1 MQNKELFLI
10 RNIIKFIWSF
20 IPGTYKADSFKN
32 TIYKFLI
39 AYEEKIKV
47 KYHKTKTI
55 NVVYDCAV
63 SPPTYGDF
71 IYILMVSRY
80 FKKKNYKTNL
90 IIINGEYRKQTWQ
103 RVKKKL
109 YENKVLELKK
119 LAINF
124 KSQDKIEVK
133 NWKTFIFDYED
144 KKNVEEFFFKER
156 VFSRKRIYSH
166 SFNFLNLQLK
176 SEKNSFQKKFLLVKE
191 KFDSFLKCKLP
202 KQYIAIHFRYSKK
215 GRMNEFS
222 KNISTSRNISYNLF
236 KLSIEILSKKFPNLK
251 LIIISERSAIK
262 EFKKFLIKKS
272 NLVYAD
278 SFSKNILGDAAIVL
292 NSKLYFQV
300 KGGGIYTFALFSNVN
315 SIYIHNTPTNELT
328 FNKKRYSSWQNTN
341 HSYIIANSDN
351 EIEKTLKNL

>member
-1 MQNKELFLI
+1 MI
-10 RNIIKFIWSF
+10 RNIIKFLWSF
-20 IPGTYKADSFKN
+20 IPGTFKADSLKN
-32 TIYKFLI
+32 TIYKLLI
-39 AYEEKIKV
+39 AYEEIIKV
-47 KYHKTKTI
+47 KHHKTKTI
-55 NVVYDCAV
+55 NIVYDCAV

-80 FKKKNYKTNL
+80 FMKKKYNTNL
-90 IIINGEYRKQTWQ
+90 IIINGEYRKETWL

-109 YENKVLELKK
+109 YEKKVLELKQ

-124 KSQDKIEVK
+124 KSQDKIELK
-133 NWKTFIFDYED
+133 NWKTFNLDYEN
-144 KKNVEEFFFKER
+144 KKNDEEFFFKER
-156 VFSRKRIYSH
+156 VFNRKRIYSH

-176 SEKNSFQKKFLLVKE
+176 REKKSFQKKFLIGRNS
-191 KFDSFLKCKLP
+191 FDSFLKYKLP
-202 KQYIAIHFRYSKK
+202 KQYIAIHFRHSKK

-236 KLSIEILSKKFPNLK
+236 KLSIEKLSKKFPNLK

-262 EFKKFLIKKS
+262 EFKKFKIKNK

-278 SFSKNILGDAAIVL
+278 IFSKNILGDAAIVL

-328 FNKKRYSSWQNTN
+328 LNKFRYSSWQNIN
-341 HSYIIANSDN
+341 HRYIIANSDI
-351 EIEKTLKNL
+351 EIEKILNNL